1 MDFQFTQNVGD
12 LRDGLLDFGF
22 QGLVFSDGFLFL
34 SGIIDGGGFQ
44 IFFQL
49 GQFVDDVGQRFLG
62 ESGGNLDQGSDGVRV
77 SDFGE
82 FSHSQIVVI
91 GVRFDGS

>member
-1 MDFQFTQNVGD
+1 LDLQFTQNVGD

-22 QGLVFSDGFLFL
+22 QGLEFSDGFLFL

-49 GQFVDDVGQRFLG
+49 
-62 ESGGNLDQGSDGVRV
+62 S
-77 SDFGE
+77 
-82 FSHSQIVVI
+82 
-91 GVRFDGS
+91 